1 MAKYDEIFT
10 ESIEHPEKFW
20 ADAAEGIDWYQKWDT
35 VVDDSNPPF
44 YRWFAGGLMNTCY
57 NAVDRHV
64 EAGRGDQTAF
74 IHDSPVTDSITKVT
88 YKELQEKVSLLAGA
102 LQSIGVTKGDT
113 VIIYMP
119 MILEAAYAM
128 LACARLGAV
137 HSVVFGGFAANEL
150 AIRIN
155 HAEPKVIMTASGAI
169 EGTKILAYKPI
180 VDEAIDIAD
189 HKIEKCIVYQ
199 RPFVTSDMQE
209 GRDIDWNDFV
219 NGAQPAD
226 CVPVAAT
233 DPLYILYTSGTTG
246 MPKGVIRDNGGHAVA
261 LHWSM
266 KAIYDIDTGDVWWS
280 ASDVGWVVGHSYIV
294 YGPLLKGAT
303 SVFYE
308 GKPIGTPDAGA
319 FWRLISEH
327 GVKSL
332 FTAPTAFRAIKKED
346 PDGVFISKYD
356 ISCFECLYLAGERL
370 DPDTYYWAS
379 NLLKVPVI
387 DHWWQTETGWAIVAN
402 CRGIEELAVKAGS
415 PSKSVPGYNVMVLD
429 DEGNEVGANTEG
441 NIVVKLPLPPGTLPT
456 LWKNDKRYIDSYMS
470 TFPGYYET
478 SDGGYIDEDG
488 YVYVMGR
495 MDDVINIAGHR
506 LSTGAM
512 EEVIATHPDI
522 AECAVFGTEDQ
533 LKGQLPVGLFVLK
546 SGVDRDVEEIQTEL
560 VKLVREKIGAIAC
573 FRESRPVIRLPKT
586 RSGKILRG
594 TMRSIAAGK
603 DYRMPSTIDDP
614 TIIDEITET
623 LNNMGYPPK

>member
-35 VVDDSNPPF
+35 VMDDSNPPF

-88 YKELQEKVSLLAGA
+88 YKELQEKVALLAGA

-169 EGTKILAYKPI
+169 EGTKVLAYKPI

-189 HKIEKCIVYQ
+189 HKIEKCVVYQ

-219 NGAQPAD
+219 HGAQPAD

-246 MPKGVIRDNGGHAVA
+246 NPKGVLFQHRSTV
-261 LHWSM
+261 L
-266 KAIYDIDTGDVWWS
+266 
-280 ASDVGWVVGHSYIV
+280 HSY
-294 YGPLLKGAT
+294 
-303 SVFYE
+303 
-308 GKPIGTPDAGA
+308 
-319 FWRLISEH
+319 
-327 GVKSL
+327 
-332 FTAPTAFRAIKKED
+332 
-346 PDGVFISKYD
+346 
-356 ISCFECLYLAGERL
+356 
-370 DPDTYYWAS
+370 
-379 NLLKVPVI
+379 
-387 DHWWQTETGWAIVAN
+387 
-402 CRGIEELAVKAGS
+402 
-415 PSKSVPGYNVMVLD
+415 
-429 DEGNEVGANTEG
+429 
-441 NIVVKLPLPPGTLPT
+441 
-456 LWKNDKRYIDSYMS
+456 
-470 TFPGYYET
+470 
-478 SDGGYIDEDG
+478 
-488 YVYVMGR
+488 
-495 MDDVINIAGHR
+495 
-506 LSTGAM
+506 
-512 EEVIATHPDI
+512 
-522 AECAVFGTEDQ
+522 AECM
-533 LKGQLPVGLFVLK
+533 P
-546 SGVDRDVEEIQTEL
+546 DVVNL
-560 VKLVREKIGAIAC
+560 SA
-573 FRESRPVIRLPKT
+573 
-586 RSGKILRG
+586 
-594 TMRSIAAGK
+594 
-603 DYRMPSTIDDP
+603 
-614 TIIDEITET
+614 
-623 LNNMGYPPK
+623 